1 MKTYCLWLLCVLAT
15 AMPMTA
21 QKRQNDQTKPR
32 ERKELYTFRHKE
44 TPQGLSKYTYTVY
57 GYGSGKVFTIRGD
70 ELCNLKKPLA
80 DVYINPAGTS
90 FAVVAN
96 DKKNNTARIFSLTE
110 ADNELFKFNTKKYGN
125 PSAVAYTPDSRRL
138 LVASDKGLFMF
149 DSRKFNPVDTIAP
162 LPFTPTDMLFSNN
175 AYYLALTD
183 GEQVA
188 VYNFETQKLR
198 KQWPAESGVKV
209 NAIAFSE
216 DNNDFAILTN
226 DGLLSLF
233 DTRTYLPKST
243 IDGLGD
249 GLGCAFNI
257 DGKYIAVATSP
268 KNITIVNLLDEDDRE
283 FIDIEAGGLSDLLF
297 LTDSQA
303 NPLMAYNS
311 DKAIQIK
318 RMSAL
323 TPYYGKLISEG
334 VDEMMNEW
342 LKMMPGE
349 SMEEYQARVND
360 ESRLSQM
367 RLFESEIATG
377 FAGDLASMANISLG
391 KYDRTNNVLAID
403 FDNMPSIFLPVPEKS
418 VGAFK
423 NADDL
428 EIRDAKYG
436 IMPNDN
442 FELVYA
448 KIYNKAN
455 GETYIYDNI
464 DRTPLNFMEGDDNV
478 VSLEIIQQQQME
490 ELKLQELREKVVAE
504 AKSQNVISDHTN
516 ITVDSRVVP
525 SFNADGDKIL
535 NYQVR
540 FTYEVDPE
548 FSAHED
554 FAPGKYHAE
563 QSGAASSMLSIV
575 KQAFEG
581 DFAQYIQPGKKLN
594 IKISGTADSS
604 PIIHGIPY
612 DGAYGDFEN
621 EPIYQDNQLKGISVS
636 TKSGIKENE
645 QLAFLRAVG
654 VKNFLQDNVSNLE
667 NMNTDYQF
675 HISVAEGKGSEFR
688 RITTEFTFIDVY

>member
-1 MKTYCLWLLCVLAT
+1 
-15 AMPMTA
+15 MTA
-21 QKRQNDQTKPR
+21 QKNQKDQHKPR
-32 ERKELYTFRHKE
+32 ERKEQYTFRQAT
-44 TPQGLSKYTYTVY
+44 TPQGLTKYSYTVY
-57 GYGSGKVFTIRGD
+57 GFGNGKVTTLRGD
-70 ELCNLKKPLA
+70 AICDVKKPLNH
-80 DVYINPAGTS
+80 VRISPAGTS
-90 FAVVAN
+90 VAVVAV
-96 DKKNNTARIFSLTE
+96 DKKNNQARVFSMSETDME
-110 ADNELFKFNTKKYGN
+110 QFKLNIKKYGN
-125 PSAVAYTPDSRRL
+125 PTAVAYTPDSRKL

-149 DSRKFNPVDTIAP
+149 DSRKFTPVDTIAP
-162 LPFTPTDMLFSNN
+162 LPFSPTTMVFSNN
-175 AYYLALTD
+175 AYYLAMTD
-183 GEQVA
+183 GEKTA
-188 VYNFETQKLR
+188 VYNFEDKKLR
-198 KQWPAESGVKV
+198 KQWPAEPGIKV
-209 NAIAFSE
+209 NSLAFSE
-216 DNNDFAILTN
+216 NNSEFAILTD

-233 DTRTYLPKST
+233 DTRTFLPKST
-243 IDGLGD
+243 IDGLGE
-249 GLGCAFNI
+249 GLGCAFNL

-268 KNITIVNLLDEDDRE
+268 TNIAIINLLEDDDRE
-283 FIDIEAGGLSDLLF
+283 FLDVEAGGLSDLLF
-297 LTDSQA
+297 ITDSES
-303 NPLMAYNS
+303 NPLMAYNAE
-311 DKAIQIK
+311 KAINIK
-318 RMSAL
+318 RMTAL

-349 SMEEYQARVND
+349 TMEDYQKRVND
-360 ESRLSQM
+360 ESRMNQM

-377 FAGDLASMANISLG
+377 FAGDLVSMSNISLG
-391 KYDRTNNVLAID
+391 KYDRTNNVLALD

-423 NADDL
+423 NTDDL
-428 EIRDAKYG
+428 EFRDAKYG
-436 IMPNDN
+436 ILPNDN

-448 KIYNKAN
+448 RIYNKAD

-490 ELKLQELREKVVAE
+490 ELKLQELRKKVVEE

-548 FSAHED
+548 FSVHED
-554 FAPGKYHAE
+554 FAPGKYRAE

-581 DFAQYIQPGKKLN
+581 DFAQYIQSGKKLS
-594 IKISGTADSS
+594 IKISGTADAS
-604 PIIHGIPY
+604 PIIRGIPY
-612 DGAYGDFEN
+612 DGVYGDFED

-645 QLAFLRAVG
+645 QLAFLRAMG
-654 VKNFLQDNVSNLE
+654 VKNFLQNNVSNLG

-675 HISVAEGKGSEFR
+675 HIAVAEGKGAEFR

>member
-1 MKTYCLWLLCVLAT
+1 MKTTCLWLLCALAT

-21 QKRQNDQTKPR
+21 QKNHKDQHKPR
-32 ERKELYTFRHKE
+32 ERKEQYTFRQAT
-44 TPQGLSKYTYTVY
+44 TPQGLTKYSYTVY
-57 GYGSGKVFTIRGD
+57 GFGNGKVTTLRGD
-70 ELCNLKKPLA
+70 AICDVKKPLTH
-80 DVYINPAGTS
+80 VRISPAGTS
-90 FAVVAN
+90 VAVVAV
-96 DKKNNTARIFSLTE
+96 DKKNNQARVFSMSETDME
-110 ADNELFKFNTKKYGN
+110 QFKLNIKKYGN
-125 PSAVAYTPDSRRL
+125 PTAVAYTPDSRKL

-149 DSRKFNPVDTIAP
+149 DSRKFTPVDTIAP
-162 LPFTPTDMLFSNN
+162 LPFSPTTMVFSNN
-175 AYYLALTD
+175 AYYLAMTD
-183 GEQVA
+183 GEKTA
-188 VYNFETQKLR
+188 VYNFEDKKLR
-198 KQWPAESGVKV
+198 KQWPAEPGIKV
-209 NAIAFSE
+209 NSLAFSE
-216 DNNDFAILTN
+216 NNSEFAILTD

-233 DTRTYLPKST
+233 DTRTFLPKST
-243 IDGLGD
+243 IDGLGE
-249 GLGCAFNI
+249 GLGCAFNL

-268 KNITIVNLLDEDDRE
+268 TNIAIINLLEDDDRE
-283 FIDIEAGGLSDLLF
+283 FLDVEAGGLSDLLF
-297 LTDSQA
+297 ITDSES
-303 NPLMAYNS
+303 NPLMAYNAE
-311 DKAIQIK
+311 KAINIK
-318 RMSAL
+318 RMTAL

-349 SMEEYQARVND
+349 TMEDYQKRVND
-360 ESRLSQM
+360 ESRMNQM

-377 FAGDLASMANISLG
+377 FAGDLVSMSNISLG
-391 KYDRTNNVLAID
+391 KYDRTNNVLALDI
-403 FDNMPSIFLPVPEKS
+403 DNMPSIFLPVPEKS

-423 NADDL
+423 NTDDL
-428 EIRDAKYG
+428 EFRDAKYG
-436 IMPNDN
+436 ILPNDN

-448 KIYNKAN
+448 RIYNKAD

-490 ELKLQELREKVVAE
+490 ELKLQELRKKVVEE
-504 AKSQNVISDHTN
+504 AKSQNVISDHTK

-548 FSAHED
+548 FSVHED
-554 FAPGKYHAE
+554 FAPGKYRAE

-581 DFAQYIQPGKKLN
+581 DFAQYVQSGKKLT
-594 IKISGTADSS
+594 IKISGTADAS
-604 PIIHGIPY
+604 PIIRGIPY
-612 DGAYGDFEN
+612 DGVYGDFED

-645 QLAFLRAVG
+645 QLAFLRAMG
-654 VKNFLQDNVSNLE
+654 VKNFLQNNVSNLG
-667 NMNTDYQF
+667 NMNTNYQF
-675 HISVAEGKGSEFR
+675 HIAVAEGKGAEFR

>member
-1 MKTYCLWLLCVLAT
+1 MKTTCLWLLCALAT

-21 QKRQNDQTKPR
+21 QKNQKDHKPR
-32 ERKELYTFRHKE
+32 ERKEQYTFRQTT
-44 TPQGLSKYTYTVY
+44 TPQGLTKYSYTVY
-57 GYGSGKVFTIRGD
+57 GFGNGKVTTLRGD
-70 ELCNLKKPLA
+70 AVCDVKKQLNN
-80 DVYINPAGTS
+80 VRISPAGTS
-90 FAVVAN
+90 VAVVAA
-96 DKKNNTARIFSLTE
+96 DKKNNQARVFSMSE
-110 ADNELFKFNTKKYGN
+110 PDMEQFKLNIKKYGN
-125 PSAVAYTPDSRRL
+125 PTAVAYTPDSRKL
-138 LVASDKGLFMF
+138 LIASDKGLFMF
-149 DSRKFNPVDTIAP
+149 DSRKFTPVDTIAP
-162 LPFTPTDMLFSNN
+162 LPFSPTTMVFSNN
-175 AYYLALTD
+175 AYYLAMTD
-183 GEQVA
+183 GEKTA
-188 VYNFETQKLR
+188 VYNFEDKKLR
-198 KQWPAESGVKV
+198 RQWPAEPGIKV
-209 NAIAFSE
+209 NSLAFSE
-216 DNNDFAILTN
+216 NNSEFAILTD

-233 DTRTYLPKST
+233 DTRTFLPKST
-243 IDGLGD
+243 IEGLGE
-249 GLGCAFNI
+249 GLGCAFNL

-268 KNITIVNLLDEDDRE
+268 TNIAIINLLEDDDRE
-283 FIDIEAGGLSDLLF
+283 FLDVEAGGLSDLLF
-297 LTDSQA
+297 ITDSES
-303 NPLMAYNS
+303 NPLMAYNTE
-311 DKAIQIK
+311 KAINVK
-318 RMSAL
+318 RMTAL

-349 SMEEYQARVND
+349 SMEDYRKRVND
-360 ESRLSQM
+360 ESRMNQI

-377 FAGDLASMANISLG
+377 FAGDLVSMANISLG
-391 KYDRTNNVLAID
+391 KYDRTNNVLALD

-423 NADDL
+423 NTDDL
-428 EIRDAKYG
+428 EFRDAKYG

-448 KIYNKAN
+448 RIYNKAD

-490 ELKLQELREKVVAE
+490 ELKLQELRKKVVEE

-548 FSAHED
+548 FSVHED
-554 FAPGKYHAE
+554 FAPGKYRAE

-581 DFAQYIQPGKKLN
+581 DFAQYIQSGKKLS
-594 IKISGTADSS
+594 IKISGTADAS
-604 PIIHGIPY
+604 PIIRGIPY
-612 DGAYGDFEN
+612 DGVYGDFED

-645 QLAFLRAVG
+645 QLAFLRAMG
-654 VKNFLQDNVSNLE
+654 VKNFLQNNVSNLG

-675 HISVAEGKGSEFR
+675 HIAVAEGKGAEFR

>member
-1 MKTYCLWLLCVLAT
+1 
-15 AMPMTA
+15 MTA
-21 QKRQNDQTKPR
+21 QKNQKDQHKPR
-32 ERKELYTFRHKE
+32 ERKEQYTFRQAT
-44 TPQGLSKYTYTVY
+44 TPQGLTKYSYTVY
-57 GYGSGKVFTIRGD
+57 GFGNGKVTTLRGD
-70 ELCNLKKPLA
+70 AICDVKKPLTH
-80 DVYINPAGTS
+80 VRISPAGTS
-90 FAVVAN
+90 VAVVAV
-96 DKKNNTARIFSLTE
+96 DKKNNQARVFSMSETDME
-110 ADNELFKFNTKKYGN
+110 QFKLNIKKYGN
-125 PSAVAYTPDSRRL
+125 PTAVAYTPDSRKL

-149 DSRKFNPVDTIAP
+149 DSRKFTPVDTIAP
-162 LPFTPTDMLFSNN
+162 LPFSPTTMVFSNN
-175 AYYLALTD
+175 AYYLAMTD
-183 GEQVA
+183 GEKTA
-188 VYNFETQKLR
+188 VYNFEDKKLR
-198 KQWPAESGVKV
+198 KQWPAEPGIKV
-209 NAIAFSE
+209 NSLAFSE
-216 DNNDFAILTN
+216 NNSEFAILTD

-233 DTRTYLPKST
+233 DTRTFLPKST
-243 IDGLGD
+243 IDGLGE
-249 GLGCAFNI
+249 GLGCAFNL

-268 KNITIVNLLDEDDRE
+268 TNIAIINLLEDDDRE
-283 FIDIEAGGLSDLLF
+283 FLDVEAGGLSDLLF
-297 LTDSQA
+297 ITDSES
-303 NPLMAYNS
+303 NPLMAYNAE
-311 DKAIQIK
+311 KAINIK
-318 RMSAL
+318 RMTAL

-349 SMEEYQARVND
+349 TMEDYQKRVND
-360 ESRLSQM
+360 ESRMNQM

-377 FAGDLASMANISLG
+377 FAGDLVSMSNISLG
-391 KYDRTNNVLAID
+391 KYDRTNNVLALD

-423 NADDL
+423 NTDDL
-428 EIRDAKYG
+428 EFRDAKYG
-436 IMPNDN
+436 ILPNDN

-448 KIYNKAN
+448 RIYNKAD

-490 ELKLQELREKVVAE
+490 ELKLQELRKKVVEE
-504 AKSQNVISDHTN
+504 AKSQNVISDHTK

-548 FSAHED
+548 FSVHED
-554 FAPGKYHAE
+554 FAPGKYRAE

-581 DFAQYIQPGKKLN
+581 DFAQYVQSGKKLT
-594 IKISGTADSS
+594 IKISGTADAS
-604 PIIHGIPY
+604 PIIRGIPY
-612 DGAYGDFEN
+612 DGVYGDFED

-645 QLAFLRAVG
+645 QLAFLRAMG
-654 VKNFLQDNVSNLE
+654 VKNFLQNNVSNLG

-675 HISVAEGKGSEFR
+675 HIAVAEGKGAEFR

>member
-1 MKTYCLWLLCVLAT
+1 MKTTCLWLLCALAT

-21 QKRQNDQTKPR
+21 QKNQKDQHKPR
-32 ERKELYTFRHKE
+32 ERKEQYTFRQAA
-44 TPQGLSKYTYTVY
+44 TPQGLTKYSYTVY
-57 GYGSGKVFTIRGD
+57 GFGNGKVTTLRGD
-70 ELCNLKKPLA
+70 AICDVKKPLTH
-80 DVYINPAGTS
+80 VRISPAGTS
-90 FAVVAN
+90 VAVVAV
-96 DKKNNTARIFSLTE
+96 DKKNNQARVFSMSE
-110 ADNELFKFNTKKYGN
+110 SDMEQFKLNIKKYGN
-125 PSAVAYTPDSRRL
+125 PTAVAYTPDSRKL

-149 DSRKFNPVDTIAP
+149 DSRKFTPVDTIAP
-162 LPFTPTDMLFSNN
+162 LPFSPTTMVFSNN
-175 AYYLALTD
+175 AYYLAMTD
-183 GEQVA
+183 GEKTA
-188 VYNFETQKLR
+188 VYNFEDKKLR
-198 KQWPAESGVKV
+198 KQWPAEPGIKV
-209 NAIAFSE
+209 NSLAFSE
-216 DNNDFAILTN
+216 NNSEFAILTD

-233 DTRTYLPKST
+233 DTRTFLPKRT
-243 IDGLGD
+243 IDGLGE
-249 GLGCAFNI
+249 GLGCAFNL

-268 KNITIVNLLDEDDRE
+268 TNIAIINLLEDDDRE
-283 FIDIEAGGLSDLLF
+283 FLDVEAGGLSDLLF
-297 LTDSQA
+297 ITDSES
-303 NPLMAYNS
+303 NPLMAYNAE
-311 DKAIQIK
+311 KAINIK
-318 RMSAL
+318 RMTAL

-349 SMEEYQARVND
+349 TMEDYQKRVND
-360 ESRLSQM
+360 ESRMNQM

-377 FAGDLASMANISLG
+377 FAGDLVSMSNISLG
-391 KYDRTNNVLAID
+391 KYDRTNNVLALD

-423 NADDL
+423 NTDDL
-428 EIRDAKYG
+428 EFRDAKYG
-436 IMPNDN
+436 ILPNDN

-448 KIYNKAN
+448 RIYNKAD

-490 ELKLQELREKVVAE
+490 ELKLQELRKKVVEE

-548 FSAHED
+548 FSVHED
-554 FAPGKYHAE
+554 FAPGKYRAE

-581 DFAQYIQPGKKLN
+581 DFAQYIQSGKKLS
-594 IKISGTADSS
+594 IKISGTADAS
-604 PIIHGIPY
+604 PIIRGIPY
-612 DGAYGDFEN
+612 DGAYGDFED

-645 QLAFLRAVG
+645 QLAFLRAMG
-654 VKNFLQDNVSNLE
+654 VKNFLQNNVSNLG

-675 HISVAEGKGSEFR
+675 HIAVAEGKGAEFR

>member
-1 MKTYCLWLLCVLAT
+1 MKTTCLWLLCALAT

-21 QKRQNDQTKPR
+21 QKNQKDHKPR
-32 ERKELYTFRHKE
+32 ERKEQYTFRQTT
-44 TPQGLSKYTYTVY
+44 TPQGLTKYSYTVY
-57 GYGSGKVFTIRGD
+57 GFGNGKVTTLRGD
-70 ELCNLKKPLA
+70 AVCDVKKQLNN
-80 DVYINPAGTS
+80 VRISPAGTS
-90 FAVVAN
+90 VAVVAA
-96 DKKNNTARIFSLTE
+96 DKKNNQARVFSMSE
-110 ADNELFKFNTKKYGN
+110 PDMEQFKLNIKKYGN
-125 PSAVAYTPDSRRL
+125 PTAVAYTPDSRKL
-138 LVASDKGLFMF
+138 LIASDKGLFMF
-149 DSRKFNPVDTIAP
+149 DSRKFTPVDTIAP
-162 LPFTPTDMLFSNN
+162 LPFSPTTMVFSNN
-175 AYYLALTD
+175 AYYLAMTD
-183 GEQVA
+183 GEKTA
-188 VYNFETQKLR
+188 VYNFEDKKLR
-198 KQWPAESGVKV
+198 RQWPAEPGIKV
-209 NAIAFSE
+209 NSLAFSE
-216 DNNDFAILTN
+216 NNSEFAILTD

-233 DTRTYLPKST
+233 DTRTFLPKST
-243 IDGLGD
+243 IEGLGE
-249 GLGCAFNI
+249 GLGCAFNL

-268 KNITIVNLLDEDDRE
+268 TNIAIINLLEDDDRE
-283 FIDIEAGGLSDLLF
+283 FLDVEAGGLSDLLF
-297 LTDSQA
+297 ITDSES
-303 NPLMAYNS
+303 NPLMAYNTE
-311 DKAIQIK
+311 KAINVK
-318 RMSAL
+318 RMTAL

-349 SMEEYQARVND
+349 SMEDYRKRVND
-360 ESRLSQM
+360 ESRMNQI

-377 FAGDLASMANISLG
+377 FAGDLVSMANISLG
-391 KYDRTNNVLAID
+391 KYDRTNNVLALD

-423 NADDL
+423 NTDDL
-428 EIRDAKYG
+428 EFRDAKYG

-448 KIYNKAN
+448 RIYNKAD

-490 ELKLQELREKVVAE
+490 ELKLQELRKKVVEE

-548 FSAHED
+548 FSVHED
-554 FAPGKYHAE
+554 FAPGKYRAE

-581 DFAQYIQPGKKLN
+581 DFAQYIQSGKKLS
-594 IKISGTADSS
+594 IKISGTADAS
-604 PIIHGIPY
+604 PIIRGIPY
-612 DGAYGDFEN
+612 DGVYGDFED

-636 TKSGIKENE
+636 TKSGIMENE
-645 QLAFLRAVG
+645 QLAFLRAMG
-654 VKNFLQDNVSNLE
+654 VKNFLQNNVSNLG

-675 HISVAEGKGSEFR
+675 HIAVAEGKGAEFR

>member
-1 MKTYCLWLLCVLAT
+1 MKTTCLWLLCALAT

-21 QKRQNDQTKPR
+21 QKNQKDQHKPR
-32 ERKELYTFRHKE
+32 ERKEQYTFRQAT
-44 TPQGLSKYTYTVY
+44 TPQGLTKYSYTVY
-57 GYGSGKVFTIRGD
+57 GFGNGKVTTLRGD
-70 ELCNLKKPLA
+70 AICDVKKPLNH
-80 DVYINPAGTS
+80 VRISPAGTS
-90 FAVVAN
+90 VAVVAV
-96 DKKNNTARIFSLTE
+96 DKKNNQARVFSMSETDME
-110 ADNELFKFNTKKYGN
+110 QFKLNIKKYGN
-125 PSAVAYTPDSRRL
+125 PTAVAYTPDSRKL

-149 DSRKFNPVDTIAP
+149 DSRKFTPVDTIAP
-162 LPFTPTDMLFSNN
+162 LPFSPTTMVFSNN
-175 AYYLALTD
+175 AYYLAMTD
-183 GEQVA
+183 GEKTA
-188 VYNFETQKLR
+188 VYNFEDKKLR
-198 KQWPAESGVKV
+198 KQWPAEPGIKV
-209 NAIAFSE
+209 NSLAFSE
-216 DNNDFAILTN
+216 NNSEFAILTD

-233 DTRTYLPKST
+233 DTRTFLPKST
-243 IDGLGD
+243 IDGLGE
-249 GLGCAFNI
+249 GLGCAFNL

-268 KNITIVNLLDEDDRE
+268 TNIAIINLLEDDDRE
-283 FIDIEAGGLSDLLF
+283 FLDVEAGGLSDLLF
-297 LTDSQA
+297 ITDSES
-303 NPLMAYNS
+303 NPLMAYNAE
-311 DKAIQIK
+311 KAINIK
-318 RMSAL
+318 RMTAL

-349 SMEEYQARVND
+349 TMEDYQKRVND
-360 ESRLSQM
+360 ESRMNQM

-377 FAGDLASMANISLG
+377 FAGDLVSMSNISLG
-391 KYDRTNNVLAID
+391 KYDRTNNVLALD

-423 NADDL
+423 NTDDL
-428 EIRDAKYG
+428 EFRDAKYG
-436 IMPNDN
+436 ILPNDN

-448 KIYNKAN
+448 RIYNKAD

-490 ELKLQELREKVVAE
+490 ELKLQELRKKVVEE

-548 FSAHED
+548 FSVHED
-554 FAPGKYHAE
+554 FAPGKYRAE

-581 DFAQYIQPGKKLN
+581 DFAQYIQSGKKLS
-594 IKISGTADSS
+594 IKISGTADAS
-604 PIIHGIPY
+604 PIIRGIPY
-612 DGAYGDFEN
+612 DGVYGDFED

-645 QLAFLRAVG
+645 QLAFLRAMG
-654 VKNFLQDNVSNLE
+654 VKNFLQNNVSNLG

-675 HISVAEGKGSEFR
+675 HIAVAEGKGAEFR